1 MNNETI
7 KKAQENMDKSIK
19 VYQKKLASIRAG
31 VANAAL
37 LDNVQVEYYGAPT
50 PLTQMSSITIPE
62 PRVLLITPYDQNSLD
77 DIEHALLAS
86 NLGLTPANDGKVIRL
101 VIPQLTGERREEIAK
116 EVKRPVVQSLIKL
129 LKFRNEEAAFD
140 LDGSIEV
147 ETPSENEIVIRRS
160 NKNQLRTAEAKVN
173 LKDLSYNVKVN
184 DQEVR
189 F

>member
-7 KKAQENMDKSIK
+7 EKAKTKMTDSIK
-19 VYQKKLASIRAG
+19 VYQKRLASIRAG

-116 EVKRPVVQSLIKL
+116 EVG
-129 LKFRNEEAAFD
+129 KFAEEAKIAVRNVRRD
-140 LDGSIEV
+140 AMNTLKKDEKNGDITEDELRSLEKQVQKVTDDAAKQIDQLADEKRK
-147 ETPSENEIVIRRS
+147 EIT
-160 NKNQLRTAEAKVN
+160 QG
-173 LKDLSYNVKVN
+173 
-184 DQEVR
+184 
-189 F
+189 

>member
-7 KKAQENMDKSIK
+7 EKAKTKMTDSIK
-19 VYQKKLASIRAG
+19 VYQKRLASIRAG

-116 EVKRPVVQSLIKL
+116 NTSKKDEKNGDITEDEQRSLEKQVQKVTDDAAKQIDQLADEKRK
-129 LKFRNEEAAFD
+129 
-140 LDGSIEV
+140 
-147 ETPSENEIVIRRS
+147 EIT
-160 NKNQLRTAEAKVN
+160 QG
-173 LKDLSYNVKVN
+173 
-184 DQEVR
+184 
-189 F
+189 

>member
-62 PRVLLITPYDQNSLD
+62 PRVLLIHTTKTVWMILNTHFWLQ
-77 DIEHALLAS
+77 
-86 NLGLTPANDGKVIRL
+86 TL
-101 VIPQLTGERREEIAK
+101 V
-116 EVKRPVVQSLIKL
+116 
-129 LKFRNEEAAFD
+129 
-140 LDGSIEV
+140 
-147 ETPSENEIVIRRS
+147 
-160 NKNQLRTAEAKVN
+160 
-173 LKDLSYNVKVN
+173 
-184 DQEVR
+184 
-189 F
+189 